1 MTGDTG
7 GVTSRRLLV
16 AVAAISVVLLVAI
29 GSSRATVDGTPCPDR
44 VWKSATQGLTA
55 QPGDPGYACAAAS
68 QQRVF
73 AVAAGLMGLVLI
85 SGLLSRR

>member
-1 MTGDTG
+1 M
-7 GVTSRRLLV
+7 SNRRLLIAV
-16 AVAAISVVLLVAI
+16 AVVSAVLLVAI
-29 GSSRATVDGTPCPDR
+29 GASRVSVGGEPCPDR
-44 VWKSATQGLTA
+44 VWKAAAEGLA
-55 QPGDPGYACAAAS
+55 AEPGDPGYACAVES